1 MDGARARAL
10 LPGLLLVA
18 LGVAGTAI
26 AVYLTSVHYAKT
38 PLLCSSSGV
47 VNCEKVLSSG
57 YSAVAGVPWS
67 VGGIVW
73 FALLGA
79 LGVLTL
85 RAPEPRWLHPAQLL
99 WVLIGLLT
107 VFYLIGVEALA
118 LGVLCLWC
126 TVEHVLIGV
135 ALLTVLLRSP
145 RLSAPESSEPLLADT
160 TRPAARSRR

>member
-1 MDGARARAL
+1 MASDRLRAL

-18 LGVAGTAI
+18 LGLAGTAI

-57 YSAVAGVPWS
+57 YSAVLGVPWS

-73 FALLGA
+73 FGVLAVLGA
-79 LGVLTL
+79 ATL
-85 RAPEPRWLHPAQLL
+85 RAPEPRWLHAAQLGWAL
-99 WVLIGLLT
+99 LGLAT
-107 VFYLIGVEALA
+107 VFYLVGVEALA

-126 TVEHVLIGV
+126 TVEHVLIGL

-145 RLSAPESSEPLLADT
+145 RVSAPEQPDAPPAGT
-160 TRPAARSRR
+160 ARRAARSQR